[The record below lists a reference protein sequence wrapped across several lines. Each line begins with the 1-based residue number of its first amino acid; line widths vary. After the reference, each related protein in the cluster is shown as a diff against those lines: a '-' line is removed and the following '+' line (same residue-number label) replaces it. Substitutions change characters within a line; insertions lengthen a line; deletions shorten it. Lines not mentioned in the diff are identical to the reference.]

1 MSGKMGTKFCFGN
14 SPISSGY
21 AIGYFGIAIRLFLIP
36 NLIALASYH
45 VTKMHKIKEDGEAES
60 EAESDA
66 EPEGEAENGTGIHF
80 DKRHHGFPT
89 AIVGLVIVAITLPIQ
104 ILLVFGIWKRIRPLL
119 CVWMVFAALECLGI
133 VISMILPFV
142 IKKSIVKLWMPTDV
156 SALIMGPIISTCSL
170 ALFLHIWFILVI
182 FGAYDHMKEELV
194 YPGPPAKYDEPTVEP
209 TTPKSVEDLHM
220 TLTSNKLNLSRP
232 SSNKR
237 LDLSERKD
245 LAKKNLGLSDPKLD
259 LSDPKK
265 DLSNPKLD
273 LSDPKQD
280 LFNSKEDLLDSKM
293 DLPETELLDP
303 SAPALAQNPVMD
315 LFRPQT

>member
-194 YPGPPAKYDEPTVEP
+194 YPGPPAKYDEPTEP
-209 TTPKSVEDLHM
+209 TTPLPKSVEDLHM

-259 LSDPKK
+259 LSDPIEVQPK
-265 DLSNPKLD
+265 PKLD
-273 LSDPKQD
+273 LSDPKQN
-280 LFNSKEDLLDSKM
+280 LLESKLGH
-293 DLPETELLDP
+293 PETELLDP
-303 SAPALAQNPVMD
+303 SAPALDQNPVTD

>member
-1 MSGKMGTKFCFGN
+1 
-14 SPISSGY
+14 
-21 AIGYFGIAIRLFLIP
+21 
-36 NLIALASYH
+36 
-45 VTKMHKIKEDGEAES
+45 
-60 EAESDA
+60 
-66 EPEGEAENGTGIHF
+66 
-80 DKRHHGFPT
+80 
-89 AIVGLVIVAITLPIQ
+89 
-104 ILLVFGIWKRIRPLL
+104 
-119 CVWMVFAALECLGI
+119 
-133 VISMILPFV
+133 MILPFI

-156 SALIMGPIISTCSL
+156 SALIIGPIVSTCSL

-194 YPGPPAKYDEPTVEP
+194 YPGPPATYDEPTEP
-209 TTPKSVEDLHM
+209 TTPLPKSVEDLHM

-280 LFNSKEDLLDSKM
+280 LLESKM
-293 DLPETELLDP
+293 DLPEIELLDP

-315 LFRPQT
+315 LF

>member
-1 MSGKMGTKFCFGN
+1 MGTKFCFGN

-21 AIGYFGIAIRLFLIP
+21 AIGYFGIAVRLFLIP
-36 NLIALASYH
+36 NLIALASYK
-45 VTKMHKIKEDGEAES
+45 VTKMPQWAVEAEA
-60 EAESDA
+60 EAEA
-66 EPEGEAENGTGIHF
+66 EGEAEGEFEKGP
-80 DKRHHGFPT
+80 HGFPT

-119 CVWMVFAALECLGI
+119 CVWMVFAALECLVI
-133 VISMILPFV
+133 VISMILPFA

-156 SALIMGPIISTCSL
+156 SALIMGPIVSTCSL

-194 YPGPPAKYDEPTVEP
+194 YPGPPAKYDEPAEP

-245 LAKKNLGLSDPKLD
+245 LAKKNLGLSDPKLA
-259 LSDPKK
+259 LSDPKL

-273 LSDPKQD
+273 LSNTKQD
-280 LFNSKEDLLDSKM
+280 LLESKLDP
-293 DLPETELLDP
+293 PETELLDIG
-303 SAPALAQNPVMD
+303 PALD

>member
-1 MSGKMGTKFCFGN
+1 MVGKMGTKFCFGN

-21 AIGYFGIAIRLFLIP
+21 AIGYFGIAMRLFLIP
-36 NLIALASYH
+36 NLIALASYKIM
-45 VTKMHKIKEDGEAES
+45 KMHKMKEDMEAES
-60 EAESDA
+60 EAE
-66 EPEGEAENGTGIHF
+66 PEGEFENGTGIHF
-80 DKRHHGFPT
+80 EKRHHMFPT
-89 AIVGLVIVAITLPIQ
+89 AIVGLVMVAITLPIQ
-104 ILLVFGIWKRIRPLL
+104 ILLVFGIWKRMRPLL

-142 IKKSIVKLWMPTDV
+142 IKKSIVKLWMPYDV
-156 SALIMGPIISTCSL
+156 SALIIAPIVSTCSL

-194 YPGPPAKYDEPTVEP
+194 CPGPAKYDEPT
-209 TTPKSVEDLHM
+209 TPQSVEDLHM

-245 LAKKNLGLSDPKLD
+245 LAKKNLDLSDPKL
-259 LSDPKK
+259 

-273 LSDPKQD
+273 LSNSKQD
-280 LFNSKEDLLDSKM
+280 LLESKL

-303 SAPALAQNPVMD
+303 SAPALDLSNPKMD

>member
-1 MSGKMGTKFCFGN
+1 MK
-14 SPISSGY
+14 
-21 AIGYFGIAIRLFLIP
+21 
-36 NLIALASYH
+36 
-45 VTKMHKIKEDGEAES
+45 EAES
-60 EAESDA
+60 EAESEA
-66 EPEGEAENGTGIHF
+66 EAEGEFEKGP
-80 DKRHHGFPT
+80 HGFPT

-156 SALIMGPIISTCSL
+156 SALIVGPIVSTCSL

-194 YPGPPAKYDEPTVEP
+194 YPGPPAKYDDPAEP

-232 SSNKR
+232 TSNKR

-245 LAKKNLGLSDPKLD
+245 LAKKNLGLSDPNL
-259 LSDPKK
+259 

-273 LSDPKQD
+273 LSNPKQD
-280 LFNSKEDLLDSKM
+280 LLESKLDP
-293 DLPETELLDP
+293 PETDLIDIG
-303 SAPALAQNPVMD
+303 PALA

>member
-1 MSGKMGTKFCFGN
+1 MK
-14 SPISSGY
+14 
-21 AIGYFGIAIRLFLIP
+21 
-36 NLIALASYH
+36 
-45 VTKMHKIKEDGEAES
+45 EAES
-60 EAESDA
+60 EAESEA
-66 EPEGEAENGTGIHF
+66 EAEGEFEKGP
-80 DKRHHGFPT
+80 HGFPT

-104 ILLVFGIWKRIRPLL
+104 ILLVFGIWKKIRPLL

-142 IKKSIVKLWMPTDV
+142 IKKSIVKLWMPSDV
-156 SALIMGPIISTCSL
+156 SALIMGPIVSTCSL

-194 YPGPPAKYDEPTVEP
+194 YPGPPAIYDEPTLDPP
-209 TTPKSVEDLHM
+209 TTPKSVEDLHT
-220 TLTSNKLNLSRP
+220 TLTDLGLNLSRP

-259 LSDPKK
+259 LS
-265 DLSNPKLD
+265 NT
-273 LSDPKQD
+273 KQD
-280 LFNSKEDLLDSKM
+280 LLESKL

-303 SAPALAQNPVMD
+303 STGIPLDLSDPKLDLSNPKLD
-315 LFRPQT
+315 LS